1 MSSRTQQFNTRQH
14 MQRNTYE
21 IFRYKDAFMK
31 EVALHHHD
39 FYELYFFLSGNV
51 RYNVE
56 SRSYLL
62 NAGDILLIN
71 PLELHQPIFGKEQR
85 SYERIVLWINKS
97 FLESLSPPENDLTAC
112 FDTTAPGHTNL
123 LRPESAMRQ
132 VLIYELEQLMLET
145 ESQEYCSEYFGVS
158 YLVQIL
164 IQLNRQAKQQ
174 NKEAEAKVAS
184 DSVVYMV
191 LNYINTHYS
200 EDLTLDFLAN
210 QFFISKY
217 HLSREF
223 GRLVGTSVH
232 RYIVQKRLIMAKQMM
247 QEGKPSSEVY
257 QHCGF
262 GDYSNFYR
270 AFKAEYQISP
280 REFAAQLKQK
290 EPISEEF
297 GRRLREGMEK

>member
-1 MSSRTQQFNTRQH
+1 MASRTQRFNTRQH
-14 MQRNTYE
+14 MQRKTYE
-21 IFRYKDAFMK
+21 IFRYKDADMR

-39 FYELYFFLSGNV
+39 FYEIYFFLAGNV
-51 RYNVE
+51 QYNVE
-56 SRSYLL
+56 SRSYQLK
-62 NAGDILLIN
+62 AGDVLLIN
-71 PLELHQPIFGKEQR
+71 PLELHQPIFGKEHR
-85 SYERIVLWINKS
+85 SYERIVLWINKN
-97 FLESLSPPENDLTAC
+97 FLESISPSGEDLAAC
-112 FDTTAPGHTNL
+112 FHTNVPGHTNL

-132 VLIYELEQLMLET
+132 MLIYELEQLMLET
-145 ESQEYCSEYFGVS
+145 ASQEYCSEYCAMS
-158 YLVQIL
+158 YLVQVL

-247 QEGKPSSEVY
+247 QEGKSSSEVY

-270 AFKAEYQISP
+270 AFKAEYQMSP

-290 EPISEEF
+290 EPVNEEL
-297 GRRLREGMEK
+297 GWRLRERMEK

>member
-1 MSSRTQQFNTRQH
+1 MASRTQRFNTRQH

-21 IFRYKDAFMK
+21 IFRYKDPYMK
-31 EVALHHHD
+31 EVALHLHD
-39 FYELYFFLSGNV
+39 FYEIYFFLDGNV
-51 RYNVE
+51 QYNVE
-56 SRSYLL
+56 SRSYQLK
-62 NAGDILLIN
+62 AGDVLLIN

-85 SYERIVLWINKS
+85 GYERIVLWINKG
-97 FLESLSPPENDLTAC
+97 FLESLSPPGNDLTAC
-112 FDTTAPGHTNL
+112 FDTATRSHTNL
-123 LRPESAMRQ
+123 LHPESAMRQ
-132 VLIYELEQLMLET
+132 MLIYELEQLMLET
-145 ESQEYCSEYFGVS
+145 ASQEYCSEYCAMS
-158 YLVQIL
+158 YLVQVL

-191 LNYINTHYS
+191 LHYINTHYS

-247 QEGKPSSEVY
+247 QEGKPSSDIY
-257 QHCGF
+257 QRCGF

-270 AFKAEYQISP
+270 AFKAEYQMSP

-297 GRRLREGMEK
+297 GRRLRDGVEK